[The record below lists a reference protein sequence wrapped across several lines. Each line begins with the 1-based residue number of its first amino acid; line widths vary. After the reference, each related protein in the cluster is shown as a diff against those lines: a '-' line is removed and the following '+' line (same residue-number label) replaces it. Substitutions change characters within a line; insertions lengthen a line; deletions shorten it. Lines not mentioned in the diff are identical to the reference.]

1 MERLVK
7 SFLLDVNQVQMVVK
21 ATKGCKVFA
30 MQESFST
37 FIVVWFVV
45 LIFGFGSFEGFSFGS
60 KRGHIG
66 RKLPEGEFHKC

>member
-1 MERLVK
+1 VERLVK

-45 LIFGFGSFEGFSFGS
+45 LGVKGDTLAGNCQKVSFINAKG
-60 KRGHIG
+60 
-66 RKLPEGEFHKC
+66 